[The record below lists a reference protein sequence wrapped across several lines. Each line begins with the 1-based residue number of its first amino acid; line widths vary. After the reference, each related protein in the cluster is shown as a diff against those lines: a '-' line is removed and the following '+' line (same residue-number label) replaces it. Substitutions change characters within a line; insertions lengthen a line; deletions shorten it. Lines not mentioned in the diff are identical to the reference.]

1 MSGYLDR
8 YLAGD
13 HEAVWAELR
22 GLGPAVDEE
31 PVRADADAVARETM
45 GRVRSNVE
53 LIAARL
59 REVGYRF
66 GFAWRPEST
75 ALGNTDPVV
84 GTPHHD
90 LSRTLAK
97 LEGHN
102 VHLPL
107 SLRAFYEVVGS
118 VNLVGIYIPPEEL
131 ADVGED
137 EHWTKYFGAQEGA
150 PDPLYVSGID
160 TALHEF
166 LTGGWD
172 RAERSFRRLELG
184 SPDLR
189 DRLWFISP
197 CPLHL
202 YGISGGDSLE
212 IDVSVPVA
220 DADIFYDRPFVEH
233 LRRRILVQAGLAW
246 EDDPEGDFGS
256 PLPEEIREQLLPG
269 LQPF

>member
-1 MSGYLDR
+1 MPGYLDR

-22 GLGPAVDEE
+22 DLGPAIDEG
-31 PVRADADAVARETM
+31 PVRADAAAVAAETM
-45 GRVRSNVE
+45 KRVRSNVE

-59 REVGYRF
+59 RDVDYRF
-66 GFAWRPEST
+66 GFAWDPEST
-75 ALGNTDPVV
+75 APGNTDPVV
-84 GTPHHD
+84 GTPRPD
-90 LSRTLAK
+90 LPRTFAELA
-97 LEGHN
+97 GHG

-118 VNLVGIYIPPEEL
+118 VNLVGIYVPPEEL

-150 PDPLYVSGID
+150 PDPLYVAGID
-160 TALHEF
+160 AALDEF
-166 LTGGWD
+166 LEGAWD
-172 RAERSFRRLELG
+172 AAAHSFRRHELG
-184 SPDLR
+184 SPDLHGR
-189 DRLWFISP
+189 SWFISP

-202 YGISGGDSLE
+202 YGISGGDSLSV
-212 IDVSVPVA
+212 DVSVPAA
-220 DADIFYDRPFVEH
+220 DADVFGGLPLVVH
-233 LRRRILVQAGLAW
+233 LRRRVLDQAGLAW
-246 EDDPEGDFGS
+246 EDDPEGDFGN